1 MRRRFHGA
9 QIPSTCSRTSAKR
22 CRDPGKDGAADV
34 NLIKNWTQ
42 FLAEQGLDIHDV
54 FATLE
59 QKLAEQHNLNL
70 DSAPATSICLQMIA

>member
-1 MRRRFHGA
+1 
-9 QIPSTCSRTSAKR
+9 
-22 CRDPGKDGAADV
+22 
-34 NLIKNWTQ
+34 
-42 FLAEQGLDIHDV
+42 V